1 MIAAGI
7 VEGVVSLHSLNP
19 SSLVPAQGGDSFE
32 REIESA
38 SQSFDGGKG
47 AAKASRSSVFA
58 ATSPD
63 LANVSGQ
70 YYDTNSKRAKFH
82 KSVMLPDNQRRVMQ
96 TIERYV
102 ASIQ

>member
-1 MIAAGI
+1 VTPDYLPWPMKLAWPMIRRVLA
-7 VEGVVSLHSLNP
+7 
-19 SSLVPAQGGDSFE
+19 D
-32 REIESA
+32 
-38 SQSFDGGKG
+38 DGGKG

-58 ATSPD
+58 ATSPA

-70 YYDTNSKRAKFH
+70 YYDTNSTRAKFH
-82 KSVMLPDNQRRVMQ
+82 KSVLVPDNQRRVMQ